1 MGLACGL
8 LWHWGCRAGESLSPN
23 HKWGDHGKL
32 CMDHWPTFSCSVIS
46 IMLRRPLLL
55 AYLNK
60 QGQWH
65 CLVFTRSTFCWTLG
79 SGFASTL
86 LWLHPPPHQVAH
98 VPWGCWRKQ
107 PTLSWVCEWVS
118 QRHGRFYI
126 QSISTSAM
134 CIDLS
139 FPVEKGRCC
148 FLETWGIYYNCLEDE
163 RAGSLS
169 PGWWA
174 RSS

>member
-1 MGLACGL
+1 M
-8 LWHWGCRAGESLSPN
+8 
-23 HKWGDHGKL
+23 
-32 CMDHWPTFSCSVIS
+32 IS

-169 PGWWA
+169 PGW
-174 RSS
+174 